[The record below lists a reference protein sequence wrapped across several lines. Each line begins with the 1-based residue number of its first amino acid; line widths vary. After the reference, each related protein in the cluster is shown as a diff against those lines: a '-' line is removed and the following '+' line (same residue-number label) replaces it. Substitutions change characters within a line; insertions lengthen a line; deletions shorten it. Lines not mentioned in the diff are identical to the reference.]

1 MKKFPLLVLI
11 LFCMLVTGCS
21 VINEVAPPPPDAQVP
36 TESESEPI
44 NTPLPT
50 LGEPEFIDAAYCWE
64 SHIDEAEYNLVRFF
78 PSGLLIDVFVQPYS
92 DCADAWANTKEY
104 LFEESLM
111 NFNHGEYHL
120 SGDQIRYTLSPPNSE
135 EVSGEI
141 IGTYTINTMLL
152 KRVGSEEREYI
163 LISSGE

>member
-21 VINEVAPPPPDAQVP
+21 VINEVAPPPSDTPMP
-36 TESESEPI
+36 TEAESGPI

-92 DCADAWANTKEY
+92 DCADAWSNTKEY
-104 LFEESLM
+104 LVEESLM

-141 IGTYTINTMLL
+141 IGTYTINTMFL